1 MWRACLLLTC
11 RELLSVFLS
20 SKENSSRFFFQNE
33 GQRAWGFLFACFSQM
48 LCNFN
53 EFKDEK
59 AKLLQSKKVF
69 WEDLISCSPCSRIYI
84 FVSWK
89 GLKFVWAVSNV
100 PPIYPIALSSRCVY
114 SHKEKLFSLFH
125 IWAAE
130 EFSLGKFTPESRRQ
144 FKGFYV
150 VILMIELFA

>member
-1 MWRACLLLTC
+1 MWRAWLLLTC
-11 RELLSVFLS
+11 RELVSVFLS
-20 SKENSSRFFFQNE
+20 SKENSSKGLFFFFSQKE
-33 GQRAWGFLFACFSQM
+33 GQRAWGFLFACFSPI

-69 WEDLISCSPCSRIYI
+69 WGDLISCSPCRRIYL

-89 GLKFVWAVSNV
+89 GLKFVLVVSIV

-130 EFSLGKFTPESRRQ
+130 EFSLGQIYSR
-144 FKGFYV
+144 
-150 VILMIELFA
+150 E